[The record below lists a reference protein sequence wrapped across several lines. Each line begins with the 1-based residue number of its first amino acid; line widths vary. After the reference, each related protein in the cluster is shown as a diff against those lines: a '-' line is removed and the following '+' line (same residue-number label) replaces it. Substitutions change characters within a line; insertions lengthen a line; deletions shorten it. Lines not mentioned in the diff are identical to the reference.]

1 MNDHI
6 QTIVGARGGEKMNNA
21 GSDGEKIT
29 GRRVPGGGWYFDA
42 LMEQSKKWWGK
53 WRRFASRPRKKVAD
67 DWRQWSRFR
76 LWRRTRPFW
85 GSLLIIIAGLLVLWG
100 PIEFLPFAML
110 PGNSVWAGILVG
122 ALLLVMGIIQ
132 LLAPSY
138 ALITGAIAIVLSL
151 VSLLVAVGGL
161 GIGMILG
168 LIGGAIGVSWRP
180 VVGALKGPTYRRV
193 ASTTARPIV
202 RKREVVK
209 SGSADHSKGGPEISS
224 IGVQAVQQA
233 SGRSPMEPAGEQIN
247 VVVTPDVEASS
258 PQQGVADEQANVA
271 SIPHVERVQEGR
283 GTTARGPKKT
293 RIIRQN
299 TEENRRS

>member
-1 MNDHI
+1 MDDHM
-6 QTIVGARGGEKMNNA
+6 QSIVSARGGVAMNSA

-29 GRRVPGGGWYFDA
+29 GRRVPGGGWHLDA
-42 LMEQSKKWWGK
+42 LMERGKEWWGRWK
-53 WRRFASRPRKKVAD
+53 RFASRPRKRVAD

-180 VVGALKGPTYRRV
+180 ITGALKGPTYRRV
-193 ASTTARPIV
+193 ASTTVRPVV
-202 RKREVVK
+202 RKQEVVK
-209 SGSADHSKGGPEISS
+209 SGPADHGKSEPRVGSS
-224 IGVQAVQQA
+224 STQATQEV
-233 SGRSPMEPAGEQIN
+233 SERGTVETAGEQTN
-247 VVVTPDVEASS
+247 VVLTPDVVASD
-258 PQQGVADEQANVA
+258 PRQEVGGEQATIA
-271 SIPHVERVQEGR
+271 STPDVDGVQEGR
-283 GTTARGPKKT
+283 GATTRGPRKT
-293 RIIRQN
+293 KIVRQH